1 MKKACLGILSLV
13 MGLGLAGRVMAQGS
27 GVAVDVVIDGEVV
40 DGMVVCSTKQGYE
53 PCLRSSDPNMF
64 GDL

>member
-1 MKKACLGILSLV
+1 